1 MTPACNLH
9 SEGKPHR
16 EVISF
21 FPSYGTR
28 ECKFINF
35 GIIQQV
41 VGIRLEGK
49 GISGKRLC
57 AKRTSES

>member
-1 MTPACNLH
+1 MTPAYNLN
-9 SEGKPHR
+9 SEGKRHR

-21 FPSYGTR
+21 FPSYGKR

-35 GIIQQV
+35 GIIQQA
-41 VGIRLEGK
+41 VGIRLEGEV
-49 GISGKRLC
+49 ISGQRLC